1 MNIITGM
8 PGAHVDPAVGAIRF
22 NTTISTI
29 EMWDGNAWV
38 VTSGVLAQQEMP
50 ELKIEVGTVAG
61 IVYNCIK
68 PIGKPW
74 TDMFQWCIDT
84 MGECGNKDPWGGKHP
99 VSDNLVLHARWYMA
113 ENMFWFRDP
122 EDQVMFVLRWS

>member
-38 VTSGVLAQQEMP
+38 VTSGVLAQQEMA
-50 ELKIEVGTVAG
+50 LL
-61 IVYNCIK
+61 
-68 PIGKPW
+68 
-74 TDMFQWCIDT
+74 
-84 MGECGNKDPWGGKHP
+84 
-99 VSDNLVLHARWYMA
+99 LVLCIIA
-113 ENMFWFRDP
+113 
-122 EDQVMFVLRWS
+122 

>member
-1 MNIITGM
+1 MNITTGM

-61 IVYNCIK
+61 IVYNCVI
-68 PIGKPW
+68 PVGKPW

-122 EDQVMFVLRWS
+122 EDQMMFVLRWS